1 MMITSG
7 LKIVLPQAADD
18 TTRAKFA
25 KILANQGAP
34 LVSMIFTDGKREK
47 V

>member
-1 MMITSG
+1 MLTSG
-7 LKIVLPQAADD
+7 LKIVLPQAPNY

-34 LVSMIFTDGKREK
+34 LVSMTFTDGKREK